1 MIGLGQSSD
10 SWAERLAAKTT
21 LYNVLNI
28 LISHS
33 FTLCYECVRK
43 SRPSY
48 WFEFEIVLAQV
59 LIDNPGNAR
68 KLKFVKHLTFSVF
81 GPQWKLTFIRG
92 LFIILWSSL
101 LARGFTIWVM
111 LQLPIEA
118 VCFFRVD
125 SNLILQDS
133 FGFYSHYFVSHSIKT
148 IKLPLKASAEWGLKK
163 YKIHVIKGWQNQKAT
178 WKPTAKTI
186 IRPFLYLF
194 TQSKST

>member
-1 MIGLGQSSD
+1 MIGLGRSSD

-21 LYNVLNI
+21 LYKVFNI

-68 KLKFVKHLTFSVF
+68 KLKFVNTYHSVF
-81 GPQWKLTFIRG
+81 SALSGNWHSCGACLLSGGPVCLPEG
-92 LFIILWSSL
+92 LLFGSCYNCQLRQCVSL
-101 LARGFTIWVM
+101 
-111 LQLPIEA
+111 ESY
-118 VCFFRVD
+118 

-133 FGFYSHYFVSHSIKT
+133 FGFYSYYFVSH
-148 IKLPLKASAEWGLKK
+148 
-163 YKIHVIKGWQNQKAT
+163 
-178 WKPTAKTI
+178 
-186 IRPFLYLF
+186 
-194 TQSKST
+194 TQ